1 MESMQPTETQ
11 NPIRTDLPGSLSKP
25 SSSSTEQIWSE
36 YVEPVWGSV
45 MSYLANVPDYIGS
58 FFSGY
63 KKPLIVLGAILA
75 SFVTVKVTLAV
86 LDAID
91 DIPLLAPI
99 LQLVGI
105 VYTGWFVWRYLLK
118 DENRRELLA
127 EIDALKAQVFGSHNN
142 TLS

>member
-11 NPIRTDLPGSLSKP
+11 PTIITDKPGSLSKP
-25 SSSSTEQIWSE
+25 TSSTEQFWSE
-36 YVEPVWGSV
+36 TVEPVWDSI
-45 MSYLANVPDYIGS
+45 MAYLANVPDYITS

-75 SFVTVKVTLAV
+75 SFITVKVTVAV

-91 DIPLLAPI
+91 DIVLLSPI
-99 LQLVGI
+99 LQLIGL

-118 DENRRELLA
+118 DESRRELLA
-127 EIDALKAQVFGSHNN
+127 EIDALKAQVFGNRNN
-142 TLS
+142 SL

>member
-1 MESMQPTETQ
+1 
-11 NPIRTDLPGSLSKP
+11 
-25 SSSSTEQIWSE
+25 
-36 YVEPVWGSV
+36 

-91 DIPLLAPI
+91 GYSPPCSYPTISWDCLHWLVCLA
-99 LQLVGI
+99 LS
-105 VYTGWFVWRYLLK
+105 
-118 DENRRELLA
+118 
-127 EIDALKAQVFGSHNN
+127 AQG
-142 TLS
+142 

>member
-1 MESMQPTETQ
+1 MESMQPTETK

-36 YVEPVWGSV
+36 YVEPVWDSV

-99 LQLVGI
+99 LQLVG
-105 VYTGWFVWRYLLK
+105 
-118 DENRRELLA
+118 
-127 EIDALKAQVFGSHNN
+127 
-142 TLS
+142 

>member
-11 NPIRTDLPGSLSKP
+11 PTIITDTPGSLSKP
-25 SSSSTEQIWSE
+25 AGSTEQFWSE
-36 YVEPVWGSV
+36 TVEPIWDSI
-45 MSYLANVPDYIGS
+45 MAYLANVPDYIAG

-99 LQLVGI
+99 LQLIGI

-142 TLS
+142 L

>member
-25 SSSSTEQIWSE
+25 SSSTEQIWSE
-36 YVEPVWGSV
+36 YVEPVWDSV

-105 VYTGWFVWRYLLK
+105 VYTGWRYLLK

-142 TLS
+142 TL

>member
-1 MESMQPTETQ
+1 
-11 NPIRTDLPGSLSKP
+11 
-25 SSSSTEQIWSE
+25 
-36 YVEPVWGSV
+36 
-45 MSYLANVPDYIGS
+45 
-58 FFSGY
+58 
-63 KKPLIVLGAILA
+63 
-75 SFVTVKVTLAV
+75 VKVTLAV

-105 VYTGWFVWRYLLK
+105 VYSGWFVWRYLLK

>member
-1 MESMQPTETQ
+1 MESMQPTETK

-25 SSSSTEQIWSE
+25 SSSTEQIWSE
-36 YVEPVWGSV
+36 YVEPVWDSV

-99 LQLVGI
+99 L
-105 VYTGWFVWRYLLK
+105 
-118 DENRRELLA
+118 
-127 EIDALKAQVFGSHNN
+127 DALKAQVFGSHNN
-142 TLS
+142 TL

>member
-63 KKPLIVLGAILA
+63 KKPLIVLVAILG
-75 SFVTVKVTLAV
+75 SMIF
-86 LDAID
+86 
-91 DIPLLAPI
+91 PSLL
-99 LQLVGI
+99 
-105 VYTGWFVWRYLLK
+105 
-118 DENRRELLA
+118 
-127 EIDALKAQVFGSHNN
+127 
-142 TLS
+142 LSYN